1 VRGAV
6 ELRNVCFRYG
16 TRTILQD
23 VSLTIAP
30 GEMIGLVGHSGSGK
44 STLVNLI
51 CRFYDVVEGSILI
64 DGVDIRSLPVAQ
76 YRRNIGLVLQEPFL
90 FFGTIAENIAYGK
103 PAASHDEI
111 IAAARAAHAH
121 EFILRLPQGYDSLVG
136 ERGQALSGGERQRI
150 SIARALLINP
160 RILILD
166 EATSSVDTE
175 TELEIQAALDNLIR
189 GRTTLAIAHRLSTLR
204 RADRLVVL
212 DRGQIVEQ
220 GQHEQLL
227 ANKGAYYRLD
237 RAQTKFF
244 TGTEPA
250 ADAAA
255 ADAEDAENDE
265 NDDDDAADT
274 MASRKEI

>member
-1 VRGAV
+1 
-6 ELRNVCFRYG
+6 
-16 TRTILQD
+16 
-23 VSLTIAP
+23 
-30 GEMIGLVGHSGSGK
+30 MIGLVGHSGSGK

-51 CRFYDVVEGSILI
+51 CRFYDVTEGSIHI
-64 DGVDIRSLPVAQ
+64 DGVDIRSLPVSQ
-76 YRRNIGLVLQEPFL
+76 YRRHIGLVLQEPFL

-103 PAASHDEI
+103 PEATRDEI

-121 EFILRLPQGYDSLVG
+121 EFILRLQQGYDSLVG

-160 RILILD
+160 RILIFD

-212 DRGQIVEQ
+212 ERGQIVEE
-220 GQHEQLL
+220 GQHEELL
-227 ANKGAYYRLD
+227 ALKGAYYRLD
-237 RAQTKFF
+237 RAQTEFF
-244 TGTEPA
+244 NGG
-250 ADAAA
+250 AAA
-255 ADAEDAENDE
+255 LTEAAHDED
-265 NDDDDAADT
+265 DT
-274 MASRKEI
+274 SKPSLKDI

>member
-1 VRGAV
+1 
-6 ELRNVCFRYG
+6 
-16 TRTILQD
+16 
-23 VSLTIAP
+23 
-30 GEMIGLVGHSGSGK
+30 
-44 STLVNLI
+44 
-51 CRFYDVVEGSILI
+51 
-64 DGVDIRSLPVAQ
+64 
-76 YRRNIGLVLQEPFL
+76 
-90 FFGTIAENIAYGK
+90 
-103 PAASHDEI
+103 
-111 IAAARAAHAH
+111 
-121 EFILRLPQGYDSLVG
+121 
-136 ERGQALSGGERQRI
+136 
-150 SIARALLINP
+150 
-160 RILILD
+160 
-166 EATSSVDTE
+166 
-175 TELEIQAALDNLIR
+175 
-189 GRTTLAIAHRLSTLR
+189 
-204 RADRLVVL
+204 VL